1 MRFDLSDAARA
12 ALRMQKRLEYRATTL
27 KRRLACAGRAAAR
40 RTLAGPVRIEWFSK
54 GVTTRYRKLC
64 TGAAAQVH

>member
-1 MRFDLSDAARA
+1 
-12 ALRMQKRLEYRATTL
+12 MQKRLEYRATTL